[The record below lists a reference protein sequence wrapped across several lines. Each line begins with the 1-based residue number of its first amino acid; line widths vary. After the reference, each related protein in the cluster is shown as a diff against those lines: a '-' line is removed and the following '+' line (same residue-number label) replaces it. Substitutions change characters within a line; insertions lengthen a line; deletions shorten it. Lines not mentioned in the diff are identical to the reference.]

1 MAKVGYRAT
10 MAGDQDG
17 FTLVELLIAVVIG
30 LLLVG
35 STVSLFT
42 AGVRSEPRISERS
55 AQIQEARTMAER
67 LSRELRLGSNASSP
81 NPSQLMIL
89 TYVPRAEC
97 GNPTPGATQR
107 CRIFYGCSTAGDCTR
122 TECGPNTITPPD
134 GCGASTQVVEGLADN
149 QVFAFTPRTPGQ
161 AFVSVRLAF
170 PAGDGEDAITI
181 EDGVALRNPPLG
193 GP

>member
-89 TYVPRAEC
+89 TYARRDTTLPHLLWLLDGGGLHPNRVRAEHDH
-97 GNPTPGATQR
+97 A
-107 CRIFYGCSTAGDCTR
+107 A
-122 TECGPNTITPPD
+122 
-134 GCGASTQVVEGLADN
+134 
-149 QVFAFTPRTPGQ
+149 
-161 AFVSVRLAF
+161 
-170 PAGDGEDAITI
+170 
-181 EDGVALRNPPLG
+181 
-193 GP
+193 